1 MPVQGGQQTDRPA
14 AETDSTPL
22 GTGVS
27 LDTFL
32 RRDANGH
39 HFESSYPVPNSAAK
53 DSAEFGTAWAGAAP
67 FRSPGRTK
75 MEDVGVV
82 SCLAARKKSERRR
95 SQEAANA
102 MKFADARKPG
112 PQAPYAAAIPSAGE
126 GPRAAPIIGL
136 DGGEVLQSDTTVQPD
151 GTVVRGDGQPIGKV
165 QPDGTVVGPDGAVL
179 GRMSVPNSA
188 AGDGG
193 AAPPGVSPTPP
204 NGQAEEEDPI
214 EKALMGVGSAI
225 GGAVNGTVEGTKGL
239 VTGTVEGTKG
249 LVNGTV
255 EGTKELVKDPVGTI
269 KGGPKKL
276 GSAIMA
282 TTLTTVGGTK
292 AAAKKV
298 HTLTRT
304 RTLTLARTRTRTLTL
319 TLALPLT
326 RCRR

>member
-1 MPVQGGQQTDRPA
+1 MSAMPVQGGQQTDRPA

-249 LVNGTV
+249 LVTGTV

-298 HTLTRT
+298 HTLT
-304 RTLTLARTRTRTLTL
+304 LTLARTRTRTRTL
-319 TLALPLT
+319 TPTQTLT
-326 RCRR
+326 RCKR

>member
-1 MPVQGGQQTDRPA
+1 MLQ
-14 AETDSTPL
+14 
-22 GTGVS
+22 
-27 LDTFL
+27 
-32 RRDANGH
+32 
-39 HFESSYPVPNSAAK
+39 
-53 DSAEFGTAWAGAAP
+53 AGAADAD
-67 FRSPGRTK
+67 GLHAGLY
-75 MEDVGVV
+75 VG
-82 SCLAARKKSERRR
+82 
-95 SQEAANA
+95 
-102 MKFADARKPG
+102 
-112 PQAPYAAAIPSAGE
+112 
-126 GPRAAPIIGL
+126 
-136 DGGEVLQSDTTVQPD
+136 
-151 GTVVRGDGQPIGKV
+151 
-165 QPDGTVVGPDGAVL
+165 
-179 GRMSVPNSA
+179 A

-298 HTLTRT
+298 HTLT
-304 RTLTLARTRTRTLTL
+304 LALARTRTRTRTP
-319 TLALPLT
+319 TQTLT
-326 RCRR
+326 RCKR

>member
-304 RTLTLARTRTRTLTL
+304 RTPTQT
-319 TLALPLT
+319 LT
-326 RCRR
+326 RCKR